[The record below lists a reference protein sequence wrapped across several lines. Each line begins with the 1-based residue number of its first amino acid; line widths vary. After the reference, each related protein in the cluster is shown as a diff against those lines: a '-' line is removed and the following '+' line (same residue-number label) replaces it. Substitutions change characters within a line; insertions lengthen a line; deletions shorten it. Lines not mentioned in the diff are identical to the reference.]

1 LVSSHPILSL
11 NYMSLEGFQNIVV
24 HEFSL
29 EFRQKFSFAAQLL
42 YVAAVVFII
51 YLSFFEPDT
60 LVWNSLFWIILVF
73 SGVQAGATSF
83 VREFGDSSIFY
94 YQYCDPLLIYF
105 AKIFSVWL
113 KLLIL
118 GFVSWFIMSVIL
130 GDPVLNK
137 SLFSLTLVLGC
148 LGFASLFSFLS
159 ALAMGTGNSGLL
171 LAVLSFP
178 VLLPV
183 LLSVINLSISAMIPN
198 PTDPSGHLMT
208 LVSVILIVFTLGI
221 FLFPFLWR
229 S

>member
-1 LVSSHPILSL
+1 MTLA
-11 NYMSLEGFQNIVV
+11 GFWNIVV
-24 HEFSL
+24 HEFRL

-51 YLSFFEPDT
+51 YLSFFEPET
-60 LVWNSLFWIILVF
+60 LVWNSLFWIIIVF
-73 SGVQAGATSF
+73 SGLQAGATAF
-83 VREFGDSSIFY
+83 NREFGNSSLFY

-137 SLFSLTLVLGC
+137 GLFMLTLVLGT
-148 LGFASLFSFLS
+148 LGFATLFSFLS
-159 ALAMGTGNSGLL
+159 AIAMGSGNSGLL

-183 LLSVINLSISAMIPN
+183 LLSVINLSVSTMIPN
-198 PTDPSGHLMT
+198 PGDPSGYLMT
-208 LVSVILIVFTLGI
+208 LISVILIVFTMGI

>member
-1 LVSSHPILSL
+1 
-11 NYMSLEGFQNIVV
+11 MTFTGFRTIMT
-24 HEFSL
+24 HEFKL
-29 EFRQKFSFAAQLL
+29 EFRQRFSFAAQLL

-73 SGVQAGATSF
+73 SGLQAGATAF
-83 VREFGDSSIFY
+83 YREFGNSALFY

-105 AKIFSVWL
+105 SKVLSVWL
-113 KLLIL
+113 RLLIL
-118 GFVSWFIMSVIL
+118 GFVSWIIMSIIL
-130 GDPVLNK
+130 GDPILNK
-137 SLFSLTLVLGC
+137 PLFALSLTLGT
-148 LGFASLFSFLS
+148 LGFATLFSFLS
-159 ALAMGTGNSGLL
+159 AISMGTGNSGLL

-198 PTDPSGHLMT
+198 PDISSGHIMT
-208 LVSVILIVFTLGI
+208 LIAVTLIVFTMGI
-221 FLFPFLWR
+221 FLFPYLWR

>member
-1 LVSSHPILSL
+1 MTLA
-11 NYMSLEGFQNIVV
+11 GFRNIVV
-24 HEFSL
+24 HEFRL

-51 YLSFFEPDT
+51 YLSFFEPET
-60 LVWNSLFWIILVF
+60 LVWNSLFWIIIVF
-73 SGVQAGATSF
+73 SGLQAGATAF
-83 VREFGDSSIFY
+83 NREFGSSSLFY

-137 SLFSLTLVLGC
+137 GLFMLTLVLGT
-148 LGFASLFSFLS
+148 LGFATLFSFLS
-159 ALAMGTGNSGLL
+159 AIAMGSGNSGLL

-183 LLSVINLSISAMIPN
+183 LLSVINLSVSTMIPN
-198 PTDPSGHLMT
+198 PGDPSGYLMT
-208 LVSVILIVFTLGI
+208 LISVILIVFTMGI

>member
-1 LVSSHPILSL
+1 
-11 NYMSLEGFQNIVV
+11 MTFAGFRNIVN
-24 HEFSL
+24 HEFKL

-51 YLSFFEPDT
+51 YLSFFEPET
-60 LVWNSLFWIILVF
+60 LVWNSLFWIIMVF
-73 SGVQAGATSF
+73 SGLQGGATAFS
-83 VREFGDSSIFY
+83 REFGNSSLFY

-105 AKIFSVWL
+105 AKIFSVWI

-137 SLFSLTLVLGC
+137 SLFMVTLILGS

-159 ALAMGTGNSGLL
+159 AIAIGSGNSGLL

-178 VLLPV
+178 VLLPI
-183 LLSVINLSISAMIPN
+183 LLSVINLSVSAMIPN
-198 PTDPSGHLMT
+198 PGDSSGYLMT
-208 LVSVILIVFTLGI
+208 LISVILIVFALGI
-221 FLFPFLWR
+221 LLFPFLWR